1 MFTVFLP
8 KNHSIMVVESL
19 GNIIKE
25 RRKELGISQP
35 DLAELAQISVNTLTK
50 LERGESNPSWD
61 VLQKVLDVLGLEIII
76 SPKNHTKS

>member
-1 MFTVFLP
+1 
-8 KNHSIMVVESL
+8 MVVESL